1 MIEQITQTENGYQ
14 ILMDAGSKLSV
25 LNDPSNRRYQM
36 VQDAIADGMEVIV
49 PVVPDPII
57 AERAAMT
64 LTFSQLLIGL
74 VSMEWITET
83 EGETW
88 LKGNELPAEVTSM
101 IAGLPVEQR
110 FPAKARALRM
120 SVADRMDPLVLAL
133 AQGRGVPPEDMDVF
147 FRTFGKL

>member
-1 MIEQITQTENGYQ
+1 MIEKITQTENGYQ
-14 ILMDAGSKLSV
+14 IVMSNGDKVSTD
-25 LNDPSNRRYQM
+25 NDPASRYYQM
-36 VQDAIADGMEVIV
+36 VQEAIADGVEVTVEEI
-49 PVVPDPII
+49 PDPII

-74 VSMEWITET
+74 VSMKWITEV

-88 LKGNELPAEVTSM
+88 LKGNELPAEVTAM

-147 FRTFGKL
+147 FQTFGKV